1 MTPVR
6 GTGLKAE
13 IWFSSVTRPTVAFK
27 VPLSS
32 RSEPK
37 LPTVLLQNAGIATAY
52 LVTSIVGRRFG
63 WVDSFPGPVWPPS
76 GVTIACVLLFGRRL
90 LPGVAV
96 GSMVAGLLRGAP
108 FLLSSGFMVAN
119 VVEPLICAQ
128 LLNGVRFRSD
138 LGRLKSLARYLGAV
152 AVGSGAA
159 ATIGAGC
166 LAVWLGTS
174 DRFWAMWRV
183 WFSGNAMG
191 AILLGTTLLTWH
203 QSFPK
208 RPTLPRFLEG
218 VSLFAILFFVCR
230 QAFPPLAQSG
240 VTSVA
245 SLLLFPLQMW
255 AAARFGPRGCTAA
268 AMMAGIIGIWD
279 MSQLLAGQPEPV
291 IRERL
296 MLLQAFIATFSL
308 AGLTLASAL
317 EERSRAEEESR
328 LFLGD
333 LARSLE
339 RFRAL
344 VSGLPDTLVRFSA
357 AGVVVDA
364 IAPAQGLFASE
375 VETMVGRPLAD
386 RLPAALAAQL
396 MEAASAALAGAGL
409 QVIQARLS
417 DGLEGRH
424 VEARVVK
431 AGADEVLATLHDIT
445 EHRQLQARLL
455 LSDRMASVGTLAAG
469 VAHEI
474 NNPLSFVI
482 ANQALLQEHLNALR
496 DRDPS
501 PPIAECLELLK
512 ESAEG
517 TERVRRIVRDL
528 KIFSRGHDDDATGAT
543 DLRHALDR
551 SIALAWNEIRHK
563 ARLVKQYGDVPRLSA
578 NEARLGQVF
587 LNLLVNA
594 AQAIPEGNVEGNE
607 IRIQTRVE
615 AGRAVIEIRDTG
627 SGIAKANLPRIFD
640 PFFTTKPVGVGT
652 GLGLAICHQIV
663 TAAGGE
669 FEVESDLGKGTLF
682 RIRLPLYTGGEKETP
697 PALAKSAPAPVRR
710 SVLVVDDELLLAR
723 SLKRLLSPEHD
734 VESAGSGREALALLG
749 NGRRFDVI
757 LCDLMMPELSGMD
770 LHAELSRSA
779 PELAARMVF
788 LTGGAFTPS
797 AREFLERVPNP
808 RVEKPFNLEELK
820 RIVRDAAAGG
830 A

>member
-1 MTPVR
+1 M
-6 GTGLKAE
+6 L
-13 IWFSSVTRPTVAFK
+13 
-27 VPLSS
+27 
-32 RSEPK
+32 
-37 LPTVLLQNAGIATAY
+37 LLQNAGLAAAY
-52 LVTSIVGRRFG
+52 LVASIVGRRFG
-63 WVDSFPGPVWPPS
+63 WVESFPGPVWPPS
-76 GVTIACVLLFGRRL
+76 GITIACVLLFGRRL

-96 GSMVAGLLRGAP
+96 GSLAAGLLRGAP
-108 FLLSSGFMVAN
+108 WLLSSGFMVAN
-119 VVEPLICAQ
+119 VVEPLICA
-128 LLNGVRFRSD
+128 LLLRGVRFRSD
-138 LGRLKSLARYLGAV
+138 LGRLKSLAFYVGAV
-152 AVGSGAA
+152 AVASAA
-159 ATIGAGC
+159 SATIGAGC
-166 LAVWLGTS
+166 LAGWFGTP

-183 WFSGNAMG
+183 WFTGNAGG
-191 AILLGTTLLTWH
+191 AILLGTALLTWH
-203 QSFPK
+203 EWAPK
-208 RPTLPRFLEG
+208 RPTLPRLLEG
-218 VSLFAILFFVCR
+218 TALFASLFVVCR

-240 VTSVA
+240 VTSVP
-245 SLLLFPLQMW
+245 SLLLFPLQIW
-255 AAARFGPRGCTAA
+255 AAARFGPRGSTAA
-268 AMMAGIIGIWD
+268 AMLAGIIGIWD
-279 MSQLLAGQPEPV
+279 MAQLLAGQPTPV

-308 AGLTLASAL
+308 AGLALASAI
-317 EERSRAEEESR
+317 EERRRAEEESG

-333 LARSLE
+333 LGRSHE

-344 VSGLPDTLVRFSA
+344 VSGLPDTLIRFSA
-357 AGVVVDA
+357 AGIVVDA
-364 IAPAQGLFASE
+364 IAPAQGLFAVE
-375 VETMVGRPLAD
+375 VQSMVGSRVAD
-386 RLPAALAAQL
+386 RLPAALAVQL
-396 MEAASAALAGAGL
+396 QEAAAAALSGGGL
-409 QVIQARLS
+409 QVVEVRLG
-417 DGLEGRH
+417 DGLGGRH

-431 AGADEVLATLHDIT
+431 AGAAEVLATLHDIT
-445 EHRQLQARLL
+445 EHRQLQSRLL

-482 ANQALLQEHLNALR
+482 ANQALLQEHLQALR

-501 PPIAECLELLK
+501 PPIAECLELLA
-512 ESAEG
+512 ECAEG

-528 KIFSRGHDDDATGAT
+528 KIFSRGHDDDAAGAT

-563 ARLVKQYGDVPRLSA
+563 ARLVKQYGEVPRLAA

-607 IRIQTRVE
+607 IRLQTRVE
-615 AGRAVIEIRDTG
+615 GGRAVIELRDTG
-627 SGIAKANLPRIFD
+627 SGIAQANLPRIFD

-669 FEVESDLGKGTLF
+669 LEVESEPGKGSLF
-682 RIRLPLYTGGEKETP
+682 RIRLPLYAGGEQPTP
-697 PALAKSAPAPVRR
+697 PELAKVAPAQTRR

-723 SLKRLLSPEHD
+723 SLKRLLAPEHD
-734 VESAGSGREALALLG
+734 VESAGSGREALALLAD
-749 NGRRFDVI
+749 GRRFDVI
-757 LCDLMMPELSGMD
+757 LCDLMMPDLSGMD
-770 LHAELSRSA
+770 LHAELSRTS

-788 LTGGAFTPS
+788 LTGGAFSPS

-820 RIVRDAAAGG
+820 RVVRAAAAGE